1 MSTLSFGIVFLN
13 MIRNVIIM
21 QQSGLVLFSKEFINS
36 IAQPRLVGSLITAII
51 EFGQQTT
58 GMGVCFIELTHV
70 SITIVTN
77 DVAKIFCAL
86 FYDREDGVIFGRLVC
101 SEILNAFTQEYSSDL
116 TQFGRNLKDFHGFH
130 RKINNVVKLS
140 AKPILLRLEGQVGI
154 RKVLLINNGE
164 IIDTPNSRVDQLG
177 LLSSLSFITELCND
191 ILASVDD
198 SFHQMTLKSSDDNI
212 IYLWK
217 VHETSVLVVIADKSV
232 GRELFVPHIE
242 EALEIIE
249 QVCILYSN
257 LQQVSNGR
265 G

>member
-1 MSTLSFGIVFLN
+1 
-13 MIRNVIIM
+13 M

-77 DVAKIFCAL
+77 DTAKIFCAL

-140 AKPILLRLEGQVGI
+140 VKPILLGLEGQVGI

-191 ILASVDD
+191 ICKYFFSL
-198 SFHQMTLKSSDDNI
+198 SSLMSI
-212 IYLWK
+212 MLLW
-217 VHETSVLVVIADKSV
+217 LM
-232 GRELFVPHIE
+232 
-242 EALEIIE
+242 
-249 QVCILYSN
+249 
-257 LQQVSNGR
+257 VSGQCR
-265 G
+265 